1 MKHALALCAALLV
14 SCTTKQ
20 EGRQPLLEAEQIAGE
35 AFTPP
40 AEATKLAG
48 NRTLEVFHSR
58 RAFPGA
64 PPVIPHELVGGS
76 CLGCHKDGG
85 YAPGFKAYTPV
96 TPHPQ
101 YENCQQCHVPQSK
114 VALFA
119 NTTFIRP
126 PATEIDNQALPGAP
140 PPIPHSLQMR
150 ENCNACHAGPAAVK
164 EIRTPHPERQNCRQC
179 HVEVTYE

>member
-1 MKHALALCAALLV
+1 MKYALALCAALLT
-14 SCTTKQ
+14 SCTTEKPA
-20 EGRQPLLEAEQIAGE
+20 EPLLKSEYIAAEVL
-35 AFTPP
+35 TSP
-40 AEATKLAG
+40 AQPSKLTG
-48 NRTLEVFHSR
+48 NRTLAVFHSR
-58 RAFPGA
+58 RAFAGA
-64 PPVIPHELVGGS
+64 PPIIPHELVGGS

-85 YAPGFKAYTPV
+85 YTPQFKAYTPV

-101 YENCQQCHVPQSK
+101 YENCQQCHVEQSK
-114 VALFA
+114 A
-119 NTTFIRP
+119 NLLTATTFTK
-126 PATEIDNQALPGAP
+126 PAPVEIDNQALPGAP